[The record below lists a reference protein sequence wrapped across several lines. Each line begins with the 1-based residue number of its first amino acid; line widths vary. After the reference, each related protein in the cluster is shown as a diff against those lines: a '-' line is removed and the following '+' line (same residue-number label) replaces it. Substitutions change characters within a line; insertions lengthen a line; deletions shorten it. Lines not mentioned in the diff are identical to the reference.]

1 MAACAR
7 NEDLFIPLV
16 RSKVLDVREDG
27 TILRRVLRTT
37 GGSLDL
43 EIRPATKWSAAGYGY
58 VHAQIAG
65 KRVACLAHR
74 LIWRVHRG
82 PILPGFE
89 VNHRNGQH
97 QTDADNAI
105 SCLELLTPKENHAHA
120 RDVLRRFKG
129 EANSQARLSAADV
142 ALIRERLA
150 AGETQR
156 DVARAFGVS
165 APTISRISTGDRW
178 THVPATSEV
187 GL

>member
-7 NEDLFIPLV
+7 NEDLFLPLV
-16 RSKVLDVREDG
+16 RARVLDVREDG

-82 PILPGFE
+82 QIPLDFE
-89 VNHRNGQH
+89 VNHVSGRH
-97 QTDADNAI
+97 QTDADNALAN
-105 SCLELLTPKENHAHA
+105 LELLTPAENRAHA

-129 EANSQARLSAADV
+129 ERNSQARLSAADV
-142 ALIRERLA
+142 ASIRERLA
-150 AGETQR
+150 GGESQT
-156 DVARAFGVS
+156 DVARAYGVS
-165 APTISRISTGDRW
+165 APTVSRISTGARW
-178 THVPATSEV
+178 AHVPTTSE
-187 GL
+187 GRL